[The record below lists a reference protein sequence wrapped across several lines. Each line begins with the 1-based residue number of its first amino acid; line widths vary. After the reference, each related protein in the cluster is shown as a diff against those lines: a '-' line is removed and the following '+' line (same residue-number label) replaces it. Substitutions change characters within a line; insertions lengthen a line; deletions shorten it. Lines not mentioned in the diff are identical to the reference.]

1 MVRQTFLFKSHSQ
14 PVLNPATFD
23 PTMLNFILAVLF
35 TVSLYLIM
43 RAFPK
48 YQVNPLHAVI
58 FNYYTCVG
66 MGLAFMPDRTSYFN
80 VDWTSTP
87 TLLTLALGIMFVI
100 VFVLIG
106 LTTTKVGVTVASLAG
121 NMSLVIPVLFG
132 LFVFKNNNKDFTFW
146 NYTGLVMALAAL
158 AFSTIKKEN
167 NKSVAKT
174 GWVLFLP
181 VLLFLGSGTNNTLI
195 NYVSATFYRPDQSA
209 LFTAIAC
216 TGAIL
221 VGTSF
226 LVFKIVFAKE
236 KVSGRSILGG
246 LILGF
251 PNFLSFYFLLGALSD
266 FGNSAAFVF
275 PIYNVLSMLTSALL
289 AWVLF
294 RETLQPLNK
303 LGLALA
309 VLAIFLISYQEI
321 LAAF

>member
-1 MVRQTFLFKSHSQ
+1 
-14 PVLNPATFD
+14 
-23 PTMLNFILAVLF
+23 MLNFILAVVF

-43 RAFPK
+43 RSFTK
-48 YQVNPLHAVI
+48 YGVNPLHAVI
-58 FNYYTCVG
+58 FNYYTCVA
-66 MGLAFMPDRTSYFN
+66 MGLALMPDRDQYFSA
-80 VDWTSTP
+80 DWTSTP
-87 TLLTLALGIMFVI
+87 TLLTLALGTMFII

-106 LTTTKVGVTVASLAG
+106 FTTTKVGVTAASLAG

-132 LFVFKNNNKDFTFW
+132 LFVFKNNNKEFTFW
-146 NYTGLVMALAAL
+146 NYTGLLLALIAL
-158 AFSTIKKEN
+158 AFSTLKKEDADKAA
-167 NKSVAKT
+167 KS

-181 VLLFLGSGTNNTLI
+181 LLLFLGSGTNNTLI
-195 NYVSATFYRPDQSA
+195 NYISATFYKPEQSA
-209 LFTAIAC
+209 LFTALAC

-221 VGTSF
+221 VGTVF
-226 LVFKIVFAKE
+226 LIFKVLAANE

-246 LILGF
+246 LILGI

-275 PIYNVLSMLTSALL
+275 PIYNVLSMLMSAFL

-294 RETLQPLNK
+294 KETLQPLNK
-303 LGLALA
+303 LGLVLA

>member
-1 MVRQTFLFKSHSQ
+1 MI
-14 PVLNPATFD
+14 
-23 PTMLNFILAVLF
+23 NFILAVVF

-43 RAFPK
+43 RSFTK
-48 YQVNPLHAVI
+48 YQVNPLHAVV
-58 FNYYTCVG
+58 FNYYTCVA
-66 MGLAFMPDRTSYFN
+66 MGLAFMPDRTQYFST
-80 VDWTSTP
+80 DWTAAP
-87 TLLTLALGIMFVI
+87 TLLTLSLGIMFVI

-106 LTTTKVGVTVASLAG
+106 FTATKAGVTVTSLAS

-146 NYTGLVMALAAL
+146 NYLGIWTALVAL

-167 NKSVAKT
+167 GEAPKT

-181 VLLFLGSGTNNTLI
+181 ILLFLGSGSNNTLI
-195 NYVSATFYRPDQSA
+195 NYISSTFYRPDQAA

-221 VGTSF
+221 VGTAF
-226 LVFKIVFAKE
+226 LLFKMVAVKE
-236 KVSGRSILGG
+236 KVTGRSIAGG

-275 PIYNVLSMLTSALL
+275 PIYNVLSMLISAFMAWLL
-289 AWVLF
+289 F
-294 RETLQPLNK
+294 KETLQPLNK
-303 LGLALA
+303 LGLVLA
-309 VLAIFLISYQEI
+309 VAAILLISYQEI
-321 LAAF
+321 AGAF

>member
-1 MVRQTFLFKSHSQ
+1 
-14 PVLNPATFD
+14 
-23 PTMLNFILAVLF
+23 MLNFILAVAF

-43 RAFPK
+43 RSFTK
-48 YQVNPLHAVI
+48 YRVNPLHAVI

-66 MGLAFMPDRTSYFN
+66 MGLALMPDRAQYFATN
-80 VDWTSTP
+80 WTATP

-106 LTTTKVGVTVASLAG
+106 LTTTKVGVTAASLAG

-132 LFVFKNNNKDFTFW
+132 LFIFKNNNKDFSVW
-146 NYTGLVMALAAL
+146 NYLGLLIALVALAL
-158 AFSTIKKEN
+158 STIKKEDDEHTP
-167 NKSVAKT
+167 KS

-195 NYVSATFYRPDQSA
+195 NYISATFYRPDQSA

-221 VGTSF
+221 IGTSF
-226 LVFKIVFAKE
+226 LIFRMLSIRE
-236 KVSGRSILGG
+236 KVSGQSVVGG
-246 LILGF
+246 LLLGF

-275 PIYNVLSMLTSALL
+275 PIYNVLSMLTSAFL
-289 AWVLF
+289 AWLLF
-294 RETLQPLNK
+294 KETLQPLNK

-321 LAAF
+321 LAVF

>member
-1 MVRQTFLFKSHSQ
+1 
-14 PVLNPATFD
+14 
-23 PTMLNFILAVLF
+23 MLNFILAVLF

-43 RAFPK
+43 RAFSK

-66 MGLAFMPDRTSYFN
+66 MGLVFMTDRASYFN
-80 VDWTSTP
+80 ADWLSKP
-87 TLLTLALGIMFVI
+87 ILLTLALGIMFVV

-106 LTTTKVGVTVASLAG
+106 LTTTKVGVTAASLAG

-132 LFVFKNNNKDFTFW
+132 LFIFKNNNKDFTFW
-146 NYTGLVMALAAL
+146 NYLGLLIALVALAL
-158 AFSTIKKEN
+158 STIKKGN
-167 NKSVAKT
+167 TGDIPKT
-174 GWVLFLP
+174 GWILFLP
-181 VLLFLGSGTNNTLI
+181 ILLFLGSGTNNTLI

-226 LVFKIVFAKE
+226 LIFKIVLAKE

-246 LILGF
+246 LILGC
-251 PNFLSFYFLLGALSD
+251 PNFLSFYFLLKALQG

-275 PIYNVLSMLTSALL
+275 PIYNVLSMLASALF
-289 AWVLF
+289 AWILF
-294 RETLQPLNK
+294 KETLQPLNK
-303 LGLALA
+303 LGLGLA

-321 LAAF
+321 LAVF

>member
-1 MVRQTFLFKSHSQ
+1 
-14 PVLNPATFD
+14 
-23 PTMLNFILAVLF
+23 MLNFVLAVVF

-43 RAFPK
+43 RSFSK
-48 YQVNPLHAVI
+48 FQVNPLHAVI
-58 FNYYTCVG
+58 FNYYTCVA
-66 MGLAFMPDRTSYFN
+66 MGLILMPDRQQYVTT
-80 VDWTSTP
+80 DWSATP
-87 TLLTLALGIMFVI
+87 TLLTLALGIMFVV

-106 LTTTKVGVTVASLAG
+106 MTTTKVGVTAASLAG

-132 LFVFKNNNKDFTFW
+132 LFVFRNNNKDFTFL
-146 NYTGLVMALAAL
+146 NYLGLLLALAAL
-158 AFSTIKKEN
+158 ALSTIKKQTTETAV
-167 NKSVAKT
+167 KR
-174 GWVLFLP
+174 GWILFLP

-221 VGTSF
+221 VGTTF
-226 LVFKIVFAKE
+226 LIFRMLTIKE
-236 KVSGRSILGG
+236 NLTLRSILGG
-246 LILGF
+246 LLLGF

-275 PIYNVLSMLTSALL
+275 PIYNVLSMLTSSFL

-294 RETLQPLNK
+294 KETLQPLNK

-321 LAAF
+321 LAVF